1 MRYGYCL
8 VLLLLCCNY
17 TAIGKRRGPQK
28 QKTAA
33 PQATVQQ
40 RPEPKP
46 DPFAGTDRITCFDS
60 WIILSADGALD
71 ITENITIYN
80 GFGEFASAG
89 PEYLNEG
96 GANNEI
102 KKGII
107 RTFPTKYVSSRRLFQ
122 NTTFELKEVLLDGKP
137 VNWDLKGAFGT
148 NGYTLRIGDPS
159 RELEKGFF
167 TYTIRYRT
175 QHQVKFLDHYDE
187 LTWNVT
193 GNGWGFRIDSAL
205 CHIIIPGND
214 SIFSS
219 ACYTGA
225 QGENTGNC
233 LFRNRTDT
241 VIFST
246 RKTLLPYEGL
256 TVATSWRK
264 GVIAAPSFMSRAWWM
279 LKNNIGA
286 LGMPLLWIIILLYNI
301 VKWWRHGRDLRAGT
315 IVVQYEAPAGFSPA
329 ALGYIYFQKMQNRL
343 LAATIT
349 DLALRNLFRIDVE
362 RAGLIFKENE
372 YHIRSSELEYIP
384 VDYEDFSSDAKGLNG
399 TSIRKGHYN
408 KGLDNLRKDIARE
421 LEARYEGRPRKNKKP
436 LFILNT
442 KYLLFGYL
450 LSIFPFIAL
459 LFLVLFDVSVNPW
472 PLVPLIG
479 GFILCMITQAVF
491 SRLMSNYTVEGR
503 KLKDQIEGYRR
514 YLKTVDENRLNLMN
528 PPEKT
533 IDLFEKNLAF
543 AIALDCEVEWGK
555 KFEGIIG
562 TAIQEGTAHSGLYH
576 SSAFGS
582 SSGFSGSAFVSG
594 FSGAIS
600 SASTPPS
607 SSSGGGSSF
616 GGGSSGSGGGGGG
629 GGGW

>member
-1 MRYGYCL
+1 MRYCCCL

-17 TAIGKRRGPQK
+17 TVMGKRHSPK
-28 QKTAA
+28 KKKEAA
-33 PQATVQQ
+33 PPEEVQQ
-40 RPEPKP
+40 PKPKP
-46 DPFAGTDRITCFDS
+46 DLFSGTDRISFFES
-60 WIILSADGALD
+60 WVTVAADGMLEV
-71 ITENITIYN
+71 TENITIYN
-80 GFGEFASAG
+80 GFGEYTSNE

-102 KKGII
+102 KRGII
-107 RTFPTKYVSSRRLFQ
+107 RSFPTKYVNSWHLFQ

-148 NGYTLRIGDPS
+148 NGYTLRIGDPA

-175 QHQVKFLDHYDE
+175 QHQIKFLEGYDE
-187 LTWNVT
+187 LAWNVT
-193 GNGWGFRIDSAL
+193 GNGWGFRIDSVI
-205 CHIIIPGND
+205 CRIIIPRND
-214 SIFSS
+214 TILSS

-225 QGENTGNC
+225 MGDTARNC
-233 LFRNRTDT
+233 HFVNKTDT
-241 VIFST
+241 VVFRT
-246 RKTLLPYEGL
+246 DKTLLPYEGI

-264 GVIAAPSFMSRAWWM
+264 GVITAPSFWSQCWWM

-286 LGMPLLWIIILLYNI
+286 IGMPLLWIIILLYNML
-301 VKWWRHGRDLRAGT
+301 KWWRYGRDLRPGT

-329 ALGYIYFQKMQNRL
+329 ALGYIYFQKMHNRL

-349 DLALRNLFRIDVE
+349 DLALRNFFRIDVE
-362 RAGLIFKENE
+362 RTGLIFKDNQ
-372 YHIRSSELEYIP
+372 YHIRSSDLEYIP
-384 VDYEDFSSDAKGLNG
+384 ADYEDFSNDAKGLKG
-399 TSIRKGHYN
+399 TLISKGHYN
-408 KGLDNLRKDIARE
+408 KGLDNLRKDIGRE
-421 LEARYEGRPRKNKKP
+421 LEARYEGKAGKNKKP
-436 LFILNT
+436 YFILNARF
-442 KYLLFGYL
+442 LVFGYVL
-450 LSIFPFIAL
+450 TFLPFIIL
-459 LFLVLFDVSVNPW
+459 LFLVLFDVKVNPW
-472 PLVPLIG
+472 ALVPLIG
-479 GFILCMITQAVF
+479 GFILCIITQAIF
-491 SRLMSNYTVEGR
+491 SQLMSNYTVEGR

-543 AIALDCEVEWGK
+543 AIALDCAVEWGK
-555 KFEGIIG
+555 KFEGIIE
-562 TAIQEGTAHSGLYH
+562 TAIQDGTAHSGLYQ
-576 SSAFGS
+576 SSFRSG
-582 SSGFSGSAFVSG
+582 SGFSGSTFVSG

-607 SSSGGGSSF
+607 SSGSGGGSSF